1 MNRELHH
8 YCVSCRHIVKDPK
21 GYGYF
26 CTRKQNIEMLDCK
39 EFTKAGM
46 FPVAAQFSCRFHLFP
61 LATIKAEQA
70 KRSARFKRLYSPEA
84 VARRR
89 SLGAKMA
96 WKRRKAFKLIKAKTR
111 EKIQAAQRKQLKS
124 KSNARKSL

>member
-1 MNRELHH
+1 MNREIHN
-8 YCVSCRHIVKDPK
+8 YCVSCRHVIKDPK

-26 CTRKQNIEMLDCK
+26 CTRQRNIEMLDCK

-46 FPVAAQFSCRFHLFP
+46 FPVAAQFSCRFHLYP

-96 WKRRKAFKLIKAKTR
+96 WKRRKAFKLLDAKTIR
-111 EKIQAAQRKQLKS
+111 KNKAAQLKRSKQK
-124 KSNARKSL
+124 

>member
-1 MNRELHH
+1 MGETMNREIHH

-46 FPVAAQFSCRFHLFP
+46 FPVAAQFSCRFHLYP

-89 SLGAKMA
+89 SLGA
-96 WKRRKAFKLIKAKTR
+96 FKLIKDKTR